1 MCYWGTWANYRPDG
15 GKFTPEHIDPTLC
28 THLIYS
34 FAGLESHNWTMK
46 SLDPWMDL
54 EVRAL
59 VDSFITQVRS
69 NHDIAFHGHIITL
82 CDVVFQD
89 GLKGFKKTTSLKYT
103 YPHLK
108 VRNRKVKLDNHTVFT
123 GHAGHR
129 RLERGE

>member
-59 VDSFITQVRS
+59 VDSIISLHKSDQ
-69 NHDIAFHGHIITL
+69 IITL
-82 CDVVFQD
+82 HCHCITITLNDFVVQD

-103 YPHLK
+103 HPHLK
-108 VRNRKVKLDNHTVFT
+108 VRRDI
-123 GHAGHR
+123 
-129 RLERGE
+129 